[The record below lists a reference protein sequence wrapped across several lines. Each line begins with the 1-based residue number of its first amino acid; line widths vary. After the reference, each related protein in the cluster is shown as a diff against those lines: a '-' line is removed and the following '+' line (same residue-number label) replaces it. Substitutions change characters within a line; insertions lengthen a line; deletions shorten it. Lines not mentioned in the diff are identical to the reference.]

1 MNLEDIMLN
10 EEKSDTEGH
19 TPWDFTSVN
28 RPEQPSPWRGDGK

>member
-19 TPWDFTSVN
+19 TLWDFTSVN